1 MLFKKGENVALT
13 PEQKELKKE
22 FAGYKRK
29 VTEIAGEIHDI
40 VEDTI
45 WVDYVKLPELSQ
57 KIEIAMKDVIDFKAK
72 HDFLK

>member
-1 MLFKKGENVALT
+1 MGLT
-13 PEQKELKKE
+13 DEQKAIKKE

-45 WVDYVKLPELSQ
+45 WTDYQKLIPLSQ
-57 KIEIAMKDVIDFKAK
+57 YIQDAMKDVTDFKAK

>member
-1 MLFKKGENVALT
+1 MALT
-13 PEQKELKKE
+13 EEQKAIKKQ

-29 VTEIAGEIHDI
+29 VTEVAGEIHDI

-45 WVDYVKLPELSQ
+45 WTDYTKLPELSD
-57 KIEIAMKDVIDFKAK
+57 KVAVLMKDVNEFKAQ

>member
-1 MLFKKGENVALT
+1 MALT
-13 PEQKELKKE
+13 EEQKAIKKE

-29 VTEIAGEIHDI
+29 VNEIAGEIHDI

-45 WVDYVKLPELSQ
+45 WVDYVKLPDLSQ
-57 KIEIAMKDVIDFKAK
+57 KVEEAMKDLIAFKAQ